1 MTPSELNKY
10 SSDGL
15 LCVVVKCFDNLEELT
30 ASIFK
35 VTGLIEVD
43 ATVIWKEEMCWLYR
57 VGVLQITAAEGSLH
71 DVLRENS
78 LSHSL

>member
-10 SSDGL
+10 SNNGL
-15 LCVVVKCFDNLEELT
+15 LCVVVKCFDILEELI

-43 ATVIWKEEMCWLYR
+43 ATVIWRKKC
-57 VGVLQITAAEGSLH
+57 VGYIG
-71 DVLRENS
+71 
-78 LSHSL
+78 